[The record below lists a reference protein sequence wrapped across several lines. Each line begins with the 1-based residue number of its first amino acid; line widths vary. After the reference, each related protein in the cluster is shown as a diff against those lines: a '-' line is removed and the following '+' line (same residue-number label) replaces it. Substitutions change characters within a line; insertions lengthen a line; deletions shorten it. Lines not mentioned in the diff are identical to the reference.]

1 MPGYRINSINEEMK
15 RALSEIVREVRD
27 PRVSESF
34 LTITGVEC
42 TADLKYAKV
51 YYSFFSK
58 KYTDKDVEAGLKSAG
73 GVIRS
78 GLSRM
83 KLRII
88 PELKFIRDTSPEH
101 GAHIGQLLKKIAAEE
116 GHDD

>member
-1 MPGYRINSINEEMK
+1 M
-15 RALSEIVREVRD
+15 
-27 PRVSESF
+27 
-34 LTITGVEC
+34 
-42 TADLKYAKV
+42 
-51 YYSFFSK
+51 
-58 KYTDKDVEAGLKSAG
+58 
-73 GVIRS
+73 IRS